1 MQQIGRY
8 QVLGELGRGAMGVVY
23 RALDPAIRRTV
34 AIKTI
39 RLTEFVDPKE
49 QTRLR
54 DRLMREA
61 QSAGIL
67 SHPNIVTI
75 YDVAEEDGVAYIAM
89 EFVDGPTLERL
100 LHNTPPTPKF
110 IVSVIQQTATALDYA
125 HKRGIVHRD
134 IKPAN
139 IMIHEGTIAKIADFG
154 VAKIQSHQM
163 TQAGTILGT
172 PNYMSPEQIQGHPV
186 DGRADQFSL
195 AVIAYEL
202 LTGER
207 PFAGESMTT
216 LLFKIVKEEPI
227 PPKQINASLGWPVDV
242 VLKRALS
249 KDPAERYTTCSD
261 FAQAFTNACNS
272 SKNWA
277 PLLPGAHQDLPTMID
292 DANAAS
298 TNVPKPGS
306 PKATAT
312 QEPAPIPGGP
322 PPDPK
327 PLRILRTMAVVVLA
341 AGLVSLAMVGAFNY
355 FNSRFM
361 EAPAPK
367 AEPEQPPA
375 AAAVQKPSPT
385 QTPPLPVAKPAE
397 TDTPPEVVAPPETS
411 IPKPAPRSAGNAPAE
426 YPARLVSI
434 PAGAALTIDSN
445 PALSCKTPC
454 ELNLGPG
461 RHTLA
466 TSLAGYRPALRIFE
480 LPKEPEITLHLEAT
494 TGTVMIRSDP
504 PGGAILVDGA
514 TRSER
519 TPAMITLPTGSHR
532 LEVVREG
539 YRNFMEVLD
548 IKDGVITNIAVNWS
562 SKAQ

>member
-1 MQQIGRY
+1 
-8 QVLGELGRGAMGVVY
+8 MGVVY
-23 RALDPAIRRTV
+23 RALDTAIGRTV

-49 QTRLR
+49 RERLR

-75 YDVAEEDGVAYIAM
+75 YDVAEEDGIAYIAM

-100 LHNTPPTPKF
+100 LHTTPPSPKL
-110 IVSVIQQTATALDYA
+110 IVSIIQQTATALDYA

-163 TQAGTILGT
+163 TQSGTILGT

-202 LTGER
+202 VTGER

-227 PPKQINASLGWPVDV
+227 PPKQINLSLGWPVDV

-277 PLLPGAHQDLPTMID
+277 PLPPGGQHDLPTML
-292 DANAAS
+292 AAPAS
-298 TNVPKPGS
+298 KPVAPKPPAPG
-306 PKATAT
+306 
-312 QEPAPIPGGP
+312 PAPIPASP
-322 PPDPK
+322 PNDPK
-327 PLRILRTMAVVVLA
+327 PLRIMRTMAVVVLA
-341 AGLVSLAMVGAFNY
+341 AGLVALAMIGAFNY

-361 EAPAPK
+361 DSPAAK
-367 AEPEQPPA
+367 VEPEPPP
-375 AAAVQKPSPT
+375 VPTSPKPSPT
-385 QTPPLPVAKPAE
+385 QERVLPAVKPAE
-397 TDTPPEVVAPPETS
+397 TTPMPEGTPSREKSV
-411 IPKPAPRSAGNAPAE
+411 PKGTESVPTEVPAHI
-426 YPARLVSI
+426 VSI
-434 PAGAALTIDSN
+434 PPGATLTIDSN
-445 PALSCKTPC
+445 PALTCKTPC
-454 ELNLGPG
+454 ELSLALG
-461 RHTLA
+461 RHTLV
-466 TSLAGYRPALRIFE
+466 SNLSGYRPALRIFE
-480 LPKEPEITLHLEAT
+480 LPKEPEIMMRLEAT

-504 PGGAILVDGA
+504 PGGAIVVDGVA
-514 TRSER
+514 RTER
-519 TPAMITLPTGSHR
+519 TPALITLPTGPHK
-532 LEVVREG
+532 LEVAREG
-539 YRNFMEVLD
+539 FRNFVEVLE
-548 IKDGVITNIAVNWS
+548 IKDGVITNIEVNWS